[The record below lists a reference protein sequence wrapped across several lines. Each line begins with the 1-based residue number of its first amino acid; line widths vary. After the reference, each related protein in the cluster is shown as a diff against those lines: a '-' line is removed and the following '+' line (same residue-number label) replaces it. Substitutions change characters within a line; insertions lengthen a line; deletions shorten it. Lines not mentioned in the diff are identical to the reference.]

1 MIRMY
6 ETVTGEYDYEK
17 IAKRLLTLD
26 WKLAEH
32 NKMNLFPEEVCRYK
46 CVLKT
51 LSELEQEELL
61 VLAIRYYKS
70 DEIRS
75 YGAIATIPYPKA
87 AEIMGIS
94 KHKYMDLEKRAVRK
108 FGELAVKNWEEDV
121 SNKEF
126 IIE

>member
-1 MIRMY
+1 MIY
-6 ETVTGEYDYEK
+6 IYEK
-17 IAKRLLTLD
+17 YSRNCDYRKTAERLLAND
-26 WKLAEH
+26 WKLAER
-32 NKMNLFPEEVCRYK
+32 NKMYLSREEMRRYK

-51 LSELEQEELL
+51 LSELEQEELV

-70 DEIRS
+70 DKVRS
-75 YGAIATIPYPKA
+75 YGAIAPIPYPKA

-94 KHKYMDLEKRAVRK
+94 RHKYMDLESRAVRK

>member
-6 ETVTGEYDYEK
+6 ETITGEYDYEK

-32 NKMNLFPEEVCRYK
+32 NKMNLFPEEACRYK

-70 DEIRS
+70 DKIRS
-75 YGAIATIPYPKA
+75 YGAIETIPYHKA
-87 AEIMGIS
+87 AEMMGLNRN
-94 KHKYMDLEKRAVRK
+94 KYIDLERRAVRK
-108 FGELAVKNWEEDV
+108 FGELAVENWEKDI
-121 SNKEF
+121 SIKEF

>member
-1 MIRMY
+1 MIRI
-6 ETVTGEYDYEK
+6 YEK
-17 IAKRLLTLD
+17 YSRECDYRKTGNRLLAND
-26 WKLAEH
+26 WKLAEL
-32 NKMNLFPEEVCRYK
+32 NKMYLSREEMCRYK

-70 DEIRS
+70 DKVRS
-75 YGAIATIPYPKA
+75 YGAIVPIPYHKA
-87 AEIMGIS
+87 AEMMGIS
-94 KHKYMDLEKRAVRK
+94 RSKYMDLESRALRR
-108 FGELAVKNWEEDV
+108 FGELAVKNWEKDV

>member
-1 MIRMY
+1 ML
-6 ETVTGEYDYEK
+6 
-17 IAKRLLTLD
+17 AND
-26 WKLAEH
+26 WKLAER
-32 NKMNLFPEEVCRYK
+32 NKMYLTHEEMSRYK

-51 LSELEQEELL
+51 LSELTQEELL

-70 DEIRS
+70 DKVRS
-75 YGAIATIPYPKA
+75 YGAIAPMPYPKA

-94 KHKYMDLEKRAVRK
+94 KHKYMDLESRALRR

-126 IIE
+126 LIE